1 MATAQLAKGQCDSNA
16 LLNKL
21 LTVSLRE
28 MIIGILLFM
37 LLCSP
42 TPMLTESCK
51 KMTHRATVGLSTH
64 PARILSPFTLFTL
77 NVSCDLN

>member
-1 MATAQLAKGQCDSNA
+1 MAAAQLAKGQCDSNT

-21 LTVSLRE
+21 LTGSLHE

-51 KMTHRATVGLSTH
+51 QMSHRATVGLGTH
-64 PARILSPFTLFTL
+64 PVRILSPFTLFPL
-77 NVSCDLN
+77 ISAAA